1 MKGISKE
8 LFIVGV
14 VCIVI
19 LALVILIPLLR
30 IGPSSY
36 LNQIRFENNTSESAY
51 VAIFMSNGR
60 VDGAEVKPDTNGVVS
75 LHKSNAP
82 DHDAPNHIRII
93 ITDNTSA
100 MLFNQGFDT
109 TINGGIMRG
118 YPYSVII
125 DEVTL
130 ADQLEKR
137 VSIKLAETEAAE

>member
-36 LNQIRFENNTSESAY
+36 LNQIRFDNNTSESAY

-60 VDGAEVKPDTNGVVS
+60 VDGVEVKPDTNGVVS
-75 LHKSNAP
+75 LYKSNAP